1 MRVAAIYDIHANY
14 SALKAVLEEI
24 RKANI
29 EQVVVGG
36 DLAWG
41 PEPRQ
46 VMDLLMDYKDAFIFI
61 RGNVDREVS
70 YRSYDFSG
78 ICPKR
83 RR

>member
-46 VMDLLMDYKDAFIFI
+46 VMDLLMDYNDEFILLGVTLIVKFPTVMG
-61 RGNVDREVS
+61 RKKG
-70 YRSYDFSG
+70 
-78 ICPKR
+78 
-83 RR
+83 